1 MKPVARVLGYLLT
14 IDDLPRYA
22 KPDRRLEL
30 VDGHLFVSALETPY
44 LERFIANADR
54 VVRAAARGL
63 DVRTN
68 QPIEFDE
75 RNLLIPDIAILSDGP
90 LPRLVIEVRSDSTE
104 RYALGP
110 KRMVYARAKITEYW
124 FLDPRASSVAVLRF
138 TAPEPD
144 YVWPP
149 RYFHPGDELP
159 AGVLPV
165 IPVAQLF
172 G

>member
-1 MKPVARVLGYLLT
+1 MTPAARGSGYLLT
-14 IDDLPRYA
+14 VDDLPRYA

-54 VVRAAARGL
+54 VVRAAAVGL

-68 QPIEFDE
+68 EPIEFDP
-75 RNLLIPDIAILSDGP
+75 RNLLIPDIAVRGEDH
-90 LPRLVIEVRSDSTE
+90 LPRLIVEVRSDSTE

-110 KRMVYARAKITEYW
+110 KRMVYSRARIAEYW

-138 TAPEPD
+138 TAREPD

-149 RYFHPGDELP
+149 RYYRPGDELP
-159 AGVLPV
+159 AGVLPALA
-165 IPVAQLF
+165 VAPLF